1 MLADRPRIT
10 VVDDDLVTCE
20 LLCEVFTQEG
30 FEAQFAQSGESA
42 LEAISAKRP
51 DVIVSDIRMKSGLDG
66 LALLD
71 RVRREHPTTP
81 VVLITAFG
89 SIDTAI
95 RAVKEGAFD
104 YISKPF
110 DIGLLVSTVRRALA
124 IQATPSAEHEEDEAE
139 TTVDLDRQMIGRSP
153 AMLDVYKMV
162 ARVADANAAV
172 LITGESG
179 TGKELVARAIHGNGP
194 RADEPFVAVNC
205 GALTETL
212 LESELFG
219 HVRGSFTG
227 AIANRQGIFEQAGE
241 GTVFLDEIGETSPA
255 LQVKLLRVLQE
266 REVVPVGGS
275 APVAVR
281 ARVIAASNTD
291 LERLADAAGFRR
303 DLLYRLNVINIHL
316 PPLRDRRDD
325 VPLLA
330 AHFLRKYTP
339 AGEPVP
345 GLSDAALRVLTSWS
359 WPGNVRELENT
370 IERAVTLNRRGTI
383 TEDDLPEQVRQ
394 QPDSESA
401 SPSID
406 PSSYFEGLPTLDEME
421 RRYLLHV
428 LKAASGNRKQAA
440 EILGINRRTLYR
452 MAERFKLDIKEP
464 SGD

>member
-1 MLADRPRIT
+1 MAVDRPRIT

-30 FEAQFAQSGESA
+30 FDAQYARSGESA
-42 LEAISAKRP
+42 IEKIAAKHP
-51 DVIVSDIRMKSGLDG
+51 DVIVSDIRMKTGLDG

-110 DIGLLVSTVRRALA
+110 DISVLVSTVRRALA
-124 IQATPSAEHEEDEAE
+124 IQAAPAPERAEDEEGAAPD
-139 TTVDLDRQMIGRSP
+139 VARQMVGRSP
-153 AMLDVYKMV
+153 AMLNVYKMV

-194 RADEPFVAVNC
+194 RADEPFVGVNC

-227 AIANRQGIFEQAGE
+227 AIANRQGIFEQADD
-241 GTVFLDEIGETSPA
+241 GTVFLDEIGETSPS

-266 REVVPVGGS
+266 RELVPVGGS
-275 APVAVR
+275 TAVAVR

-291 LERLADAAGFRR
+291 LQRLVDAGEFRR
-303 DLLYRLNVINIHL
+303 DLLYRLNVINIDL
-316 PPLRDRRDD
+316 PPLRERRDD
-325 VPLLA
+325 VPLLV

-339 AGEPVP
+339 AG
-345 GLSDAALRVLTSWS
+345 DAASVTDGAMRLLSAWS

-370 IERAVTLNRRGTI
+370 IERAVTLSRRGTI
-383 TEDDLPEQVRQ
+383 TEEDLPESIRQ
-394 QPDSESA
+394 GGTESA
-401 SPSID
+401 RVATD
-406 PSSYFEGLPTLDEME
+406 PEAFFEGLPTLDEVE

-428 LKAASGNRKQAA
+428 LKAAGGNRKQAA

-452 MAERFKLDIKEP
+452 MAERYKLDL
-464 SGD
+464 

>member
-1 MLADRPRIT
+1 MAVERPRIT

-30 FEAQFAQSGESA
+30 FDAQYAQSGESA
-42 LEAISAKRP
+42 IEKIATKRP
-51 DVIVSDIRMKSGLDG
+51 DVIVSDIRMKAGLDG

-110 DIGLLVSTVRRALA
+110 DISVLVSTVRRALA
-124 IQATPSAEHEEDEAE
+124 IQAAPAPERAEDEEEAAP
-139 TTVDLDRQMIGRSP
+139 DLARHMVGRSP
-153 AMLDVYKMV
+153 AMLNVYKMV

-194 RADEPFVAVNC
+194 RADEPFVGVNC

-227 AIANRQGIFEQAGE
+227 AIANRQGIFEQAGD

-266 REVVPVGGS
+266 RELVPVGGS
-275 APVAVR
+275 SAVAVR

-291 LERLADAAGFRR
+291 LERLMDAGEFRR

-316 PPLRDRRDD
+316 PPLRERRDD
-325 VPLLA
+325 IPLLV

-339 AGEPVP
+339 AG
-345 GLSDAALRVLTSWS
+345 DAASVTDGAMRLLSTWS

-370 IERAVTLNRRGTI
+370 IERAITLSRRGTI
-383 TEDDLPEQVRQ
+383 TEEDLPEPIRQ
-394 QPDSESA
+394 GGAESA
-401 SPSID
+401 RVATD
-406 PSSYFEGLPTLDEME
+406 PEAFFEGLPTLDEVE

-428 LKAASGNRKQAA
+428 LKAAGGNRKQAA

-452 MAERFKLDIKEP
+452 MAERYKLDL
-464 SGD
+464 

>member
-1 MLADRPRIT
+1 MALDRPRVT

-30 FEAQFAQSGESA
+30 FDAQYAQSGESA
-42 LEAISAKRP
+42 IEKIAAKRP

-110 DIGLLVSTVRRALA
+110 DISVLVSTVRRALA
-124 IQATPSAEHEEDEAE
+124 IQAAPAPEPTPDEEEA
-139 TTVDLDRQMIGRSP
+139 TAGLARHLVGRSP

-194 RADEPFVAVNC
+194 RADEPFVGVNC

-241 GTVFLDEIGETSPA
+241 GTVFLDEIGETSPS

-266 REVVPVGGS
+266 RELVPVGGNL
-275 APVAVR
+275 AVSVL

-291 LERLADAAGFRR
+291 LERLVDAGEFRR

-316 PPLRDRRDD
+316 PPLRERRDD
-325 VPLLA
+325 IPLLV

-339 AGEPVP
+339 AGEVTP
-345 GLSDAALRVLTSWS
+345 SLTDGAMRLLLAWS

-370 IERAVTLNRRGTI
+370 IERAVTLSRRASI
-383 TEDDLPEQVRQ
+383 TEEDVPEPIRQ
-394 QPDSESA
+394 GTTEA
-401 SPSID
+401 AGAATD
-406 PSSYFEGLPTLDEME
+406 PSAFFEGLPTLDEVE

-428 LKAASGNRKQAA
+428 LRAAGGNRKQAA

-452 MAERFKLDIKEP
+452 MAERYKLDL
-464 SGD
+464 

>member
-1 MLADRPRIT
+1 MAVDRPRIT

-30 FEAQFAQSGESA
+30 FDAQYAQSGESA
-42 LEAISAKRP
+42 IEKIAAKRP

-110 DIGLLVSTVRRALA
+110 DISVLVSTVRRALA
-124 IQATPSAEHEEDEAE
+124 IQAAPAPERTEDEDEPAPD
-139 TTVDLDRQMIGRSP
+139 VARQMVGRSP

-162 ARVADANAAV
+162 ARVADANAAI

-194 RADEPFVAVNC
+194 RADEPFVGVNC

-241 GTVFLDEIGETSPA
+241 GTVFLDEIGETSPS

-266 REVVPVGGS
+266 RELVPVGGS
-275 APVAVR
+275 TAVAVR

-291 LERLADAAGFRR
+291 LGRLVDAGEFRR
-303 DLLYRLNVINIHL
+303 DLLYRLNVINIPL
-316 PPLRDRRDD
+316 PPLRERRDD
-325 VPLLA
+325 IPLLVT
-330 AHFLRKYTP
+330 HFLRKYTP
-339 AGEPVP
+339 AG
-345 GLSDAALRVLTSWS
+345 DAASVTDGAMRLLSAWS

-370 IERAVTLNRRGTI
+370 IERAVTLRRRGTI
-383 TEDDLPEQVRQ
+383 TEEDLPESIRQ
-394 QPDSESA
+394 GGTESA
-401 SPSID
+401 RAD
-406 PSSYFEGLPTLDEME
+406 PEAFFEGLPTLDEVE

-428 LKAASGNRKQAA
+428 LKAAGGNRKQAA

-452 MAERFKLDIKEP
+452 MAERYKLDL
-464 SGD
+464 